1 MWMDKQSIAWTRLAA
16 EFIVIVVGVMV
27 ALAVDQW
34 MDALGDRELEIEY
47 ADRLRDDL
55 AADTFRFAE
64 VEQLYEL
71 KISMLGELLEAR
83 ETPPSV
89 TDADGMLS
97 RLDVSRITQMPEMRS
112 ETFREMESSG
122 TLGLL
127 RDVTLRGNLA
137 TYYAR
142 HELFSGVFA
151 EPPGGYDGILT
162 GALPGGLWYSLRI
175 DSTRVDAGDLER
187 GLRALMS
194 HPDLESALNS
204 ELAYAT
210 SLLFYTRQSKTRAN
224 DLLALLAAT
233 YPE

>member
-1 MWMDKQSIAWTRLAA
+1 MDKRSVPWTRLTA

-34 MDALGDRELEIEY
+34 MDALGDQELEIEY

-55 AADTFRFAE
+55 DADTLRFAE
-64 VEQLYEL
+64 VEQSYEL
-71 KISMLGELLEAR
+71 KIAVLRELLEAQGS
-83 ETPPSV
+83 PPSV

-97 RLDVSRITQMPEMRS
+97 RLDVSRMTQMPEMRS
-112 ETFREMESSG
+112 ETFREMEGSG

-137 TYYAR
+137 SYYAR
-142 HELFSGVFA
+142 HELLSGILAQSF
-151 EPPGGYDGILT
+151 GGYGEVLT
-162 GALPGGLWYSLRI
+162 GALPGGLWYTSRI

-187 GLRALMS
+187 GLRALML
-194 HPDLESALNS
+194 HPELERAVNS

-210 SLLFYTRQSKTRAN
+210 SLMFYTRQFKAEATG
-224 DLLALLAAT
+224 LLVQLADA

>member
-1 MWMDKQSIAWTRLAA
+1 MDKQSIPWPRLAA

-34 MDALGDRELEIEY
+34 MDALGDQELEIEY

-55 AADTFRFAE
+55 DADTLRFAE
-64 VEQLYEL
+64 VEQSYEL
-71 KISMLGELLEAR
+71 KIAVLRELLEAQGS
-83 ETPPSV
+83 PPSV

-97 RLDVSRITQMPEMRS
+97 RLDVSRMTQMPEMRS
-112 ETFREMESSG
+112 ETFREMEGSG

-142 HELFSGVFA
+142 HELYSSFLA
-151 EPPGGYDGILT
+151 EPTGGYDEILT

-187 GLRALMS
+187 GLRALIS

-210 SLLFYTRQSKTRAN
+210 SLVSYTRQFKTRAK
-224 DLLALLAAT
+224 DLLILLAAT